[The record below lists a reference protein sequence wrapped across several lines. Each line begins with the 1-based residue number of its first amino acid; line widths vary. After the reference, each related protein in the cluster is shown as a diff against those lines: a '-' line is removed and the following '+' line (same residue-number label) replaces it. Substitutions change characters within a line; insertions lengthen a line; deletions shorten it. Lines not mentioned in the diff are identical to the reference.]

1 MSMQLILKED
11 VHNLGKSGELVTV
24 KDGYGRNFLL
34 PQGKAVAATKK
45 NVAQLE
51 HEKKMISA
59 RNAKLLKDAQSI
71 ADRLA
76 AIEVTIERQVGSH
89 ERSGEEGKEGAAEEK
104 LFGSV
109 STRDIE
115 EALAE
120 KGVAID
126 RRKIVLAEPIKTLG
140 VYTLDVKLSAGV
152 TGKIK
157 VWVVAKQ

>member
-1 MSMQLILKED
+1 MQVILKED

-24 KDGYGRNFLL
+24 KAGYGRNFLL
-34 PQGKAVAATKK
+34 PQGKAVAATRK

-51 HEKKMISA
+51 HEKKLIAA

-76 AIEVTIERQVGSH
+76 AVEVTIQRQA
-89 ERSGEEGKEGAAEEK
+89 GEEDK

-115 EALAE
+115 EALAD
-120 KGVAID
+120 KGIVLD
-126 RRKIVLAEPIKTLG
+126 RRKIDLAEPIRSLG
-140 VYTLDVKLSAGV
+140 IYTIDVKLARDV
-152 TGKIK
+152 VGKVK